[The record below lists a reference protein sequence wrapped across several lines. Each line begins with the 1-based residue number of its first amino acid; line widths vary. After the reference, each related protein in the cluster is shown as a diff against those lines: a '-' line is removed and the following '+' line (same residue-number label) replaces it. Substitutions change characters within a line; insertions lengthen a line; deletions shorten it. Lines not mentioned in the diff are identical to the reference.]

1 MVVCCDEKCSSKDT
15 LVPSRA
21 LGVAAVS
28 FFFLGSNFFFFFF
41 GASFLGG
48 STLVSAFCRK
58 SSCSLLSFSSRSA
71 ARSSLAFALRFI
83 LAAFFL
89 AVLPVS
95 SASVEA
101 DADAGWW
108 RSNDAKWFGSLG
120 AIRVRDPSW
129 SNAIQYNF
137 QQLLVRK
144 ILQIITNITNIT

>member
-1 MVVCCDEKCSSKDT
+1 MKMLSKGT
-15 LVPSRA
+15 LMPSRA

-41 GASFLGG
+41 GASSLGG
-48 STLVSAFCRK
+48 STLVSAFCRF
-58 SSCSLLSFSSRSA
+58 SCSLLSFSSRSA

-101 DADAGWW
+101 TDAGWW
-108 RSNDAKWFGSLG
+108 RSNDAKWFGSFG
-120 AIRVRDPSW
+120 AICKELSNFVAVESVGARNDTCRDYYVSW
-129 SNAIQYNF
+129 IPPLNAI
-137 QQLLVRK
+137 
-144 ILQIITNITNIT
+144 